1 MLFSVEYT
9 DTFGGEANYSW
20 VRRGSFEAPEDAS
33 QTMIVR
39 RAKAIL
45 GLTGWPMRTE
55 FMGDMYKLTPASG
68 CCTVAFITR
77 VD

>member
-9 DTFGGEANYSW
+9 DTYGGEANYSW
-20 VRRGSFEAPEDAS
+20 VRRCTFEAPEDAS

-39 RAKAIL
+39 RAKASL

-55 FMGDMYKLTPASG
+55 SMGDMYKLTPTSG

-77 VD
+77 SN